1 MRAVRSFQPLAPW
14 RGVLLAVLV
23 LIPSFVASEFMLQV
37 LPHPGFALINY
48 SLAVVFGFLFG
59 WISIGLWISIA
70 GALVLLFQRRSLLA
84 EAKSRD
90 DKVDI
95 HIRTAVI
102 MPIFREDPERVCAGV
117 EAVYRSVADTGR
129 LAEFDFFILSD
140 SHDADAWVE
149 EEVAWA
155 ALRKRLGA
163 HAHVF
168 YRRRRNNT
176 KRKSG
181 NIADFCRHWGA
192 QYRYMVILD
201 ADSLMT
207 GSILTR
213 LVDKMEANPSVGLIQ
228 TLPAAVHQHTLF
240 GRVQQFANRLY
251 GPVSAAGLNFWHVNA
266 GHYWGHN
273 AIIRVAPFMRHCGLP
288 RLPGNGVFGG
298 EIISHDF
305 VEAALLRRAGWGV
318 WLEPGLE
325 GSYEETP
332 PTLLDELKRDRRW
345 AQGNL
350 QHGRLIFA
358 RGLAVPHRVVFLNGI
373 MSYVSSLLWLAF
385 LILSSVEAVLHDLV
399 PPRYFPKTHMLFP
412 IWPIWHPHWAL
423 ALLWFTAAI
432 LFLPKLLAVALT
444 VMHGRTRAFGGWWR
458 IALGVVMES
467 LLSAILAPVRMLFHT
482 VFVVAVLIGR
492 KTSWGPQARGDTST
506 SWRQALRHHS
516 LGTILAV
523 VWGGAIYVLSPSY
536 FWWLMPVM
544 GAWLI
549 AIPISVWISRV
560 GPGLAAQRVG
570 LFATPE
576 ELQPPPLLQ
585 LFARLRQAP
594 PGIRRTDHRGFLAAV
609 VDPGVNAL
617 HCALLTNRGA
627 IGEGVA
633 LSRQQLML
641 SALKDGPRALSG
653 SDRLHLLS
661 DRETLTALHWR
672 VWALKGPRARHWLGD
687 QYVRVEESAP
697 RPPAVWT
704 LVEHVVPI

>member
-23 LIPSFVASEFMLQV
+23 LIPSFIASEFMLQV
-37 LPHPGFALINY
+37 LPHPGFSLIND
-48 SLAVVFGFLFG
+48 SLAVLFGFLFG

-70 GALVLLFQRRSLLA
+70 GAVVLLFQRRSSLVETKFRVESA
-84 EAKSRD
+84 D
-90 DKVDI
+90 V
-95 HIRTAVI
+95 RTAVI
-102 MPIFREDPERVCAGV
+102 MPIFREDPERVCAGI
-117 EAVYRSVADTGR
+117 EAVYRSVTDTGR
-129 LAEFDFFILSD
+129 LSEFDFFILSD

-163 HAHVF
+163 GAHVF

-201 ADSLMT
+201 ADSLMN

-213 LVDKMEANPSVGLIQ
+213 LVDKMEANPAVGLIQ
-228 TLPAAVHQHTLF
+228 TLPVAVHQHTLF

-251 GPVSAAGLNFWHVNA
+251 GPVFAAGLNFWHVNA

-273 AIIRVAPFMRHCGLP
+273 AIIRIAPFMRHCGLP

-298 EIISHDF
+298 EIMSHDF

-385 LILSSVEAVLHDLV
+385 LVLSSVEAVLHGLV

-412 IWPIWHPHWAL
+412 IWPVWHPHWAL
-423 ALLWFTAAI
+423 ALFWFTAAI
-432 LFLPKLLAVALT
+432 LFLPKLLAIALT
-444 VMHGRTRAFGGWWR
+444 VIHGETRAFGGWWR
-458 IALGVVMES
+458 VVLGVVMES

-482 VFVVAVLIGR
+482 AFVVSVLIGR
-492 KTSWGPQARGDTST
+492 KTSWEPQERGDTST
-506 SWRQALRHHS
+506 SWRQALRYHS
-516 LGTILAV
+516 FGTILAM
-523 VWGGAIYVLSPSY
+523 VWGGAIYLLNPSY

-544 GAWLI
+544 GAWLV

-560 GPGLAAQRVG
+560 GLGRAAQRVG

-576 ELQPPPLLQ
+576 EIQPPPLLQ
-585 LFARLRQAP
+585 LFARLRQTL
-594 PGIRRTDHRGFLAAV
+594 PGVRRMDHRGFMAAV

-617 HCALLTNRGA
+617 HCALLTSRGA
-627 IGEGVA
+627 IGEGLA

-641 SALKDGPRALSG
+641 SALKDGPGALSG

-661 DRETLTALHWR
+661 DRETLMALHWK
-672 VWALKGPRARHWLGD
+672 VWALKGPRARRWLGD
-687 QYVRVEESAP
+687 QYFRAEESVP
-697 RPPAVWT
+697 QPPAMWT
-704 LVEHVVPI
+704 LVDHVVPM